1 MPTAQ
6 ISDQIRLEYETFGS
20 SDDPTVLLVM
30 GFTAQ
35 MIAWD
40 AEFCAAIADRG
51 RHVVRFDNRD
61 CGLSTHLD
69 GVRVDTDAVLA
80 AGLDPT
86 LEMPSVPYLLSDM
99 AADAIGLLDH
109 LGVDRA
115 HIVGASMG
123 GMIVQQMA
131 IDHPARVASVVSI
144 MSTTG
149 APDVGRPTPEAMEA
163 LLAPPPAGRDEHIAA
178 AQRWSVWASK
188 RYFDIDRARAQAAAS
203 YDRAFYP
210 EGASRQLA
218 AILASGDRSSALAGL
233 NVPMLVIHGND
244 DTLIAPDGGEHTAAC
259 VPGARLMMVDDMGH
273 DMPPAL
279 WPHLIDAI
287 TTHHDSAAG

>member
-1 MPTAQ
+1 MPTAHV
-6 ISDQIRLEYETFGS
+6 SDQIRLEYETFGS
-20 SDDPTVLLVM
+20 PDDPTVLLVM
-30 GFTAQ
+30 GFTSQ
-35 MIAWD
+35 MTAWD

-51 RHVVRFDNRD
+51 RHVARFDNRD

-69 GVRVDTDAVLA
+69 GVRVDIDAVLA
-80 AGLDPT
+80 AGLDPD

-131 IDHPARVASVVSI
+131 IDHPDRVASVVSI

-149 APDVGRPTPEAMEA
+149 ARDVGRPTPEAMEA
-163 LLAPPPAGRDEHIAA
+163 LLAPPPADRDEYIAA

-218 AILASGDRSSALAGL
+218 AILASGDRSRALAGL
-233 NVPMLVIHGND
+233 NVPMLVIHGTD

-259 VPGARLMMVDDMGH
+259 VPGARLKMVDDMGH

-279 WPHLIDAI
+279 WPDLIDAI

>member
-20 SDDPTVLLVM
+20 PADPTVLLVM

-40 AEFCAAIADRG
+40 ADFCAAIADRG

-69 GVRVDTDAVLA
+69 GVRVDGDAVLA
-80 AGLDPT
+80 AGLDPA

-109 LGVDRA
+109 LGVDPA

-131 IDHPARVASVVSI
+131 INHPDRVASVVSI

-149 APDVGRPTPEAMEA
+149 APDVGRPTPEAMAA
-163 LLAPPPAGRDEHIAA
+163 LLAPPPAGRDDYIAA

-218 AILASGDRSSALAGL
+218 AILASGDRASALAGL
-233 NVPMLVIHGND
+233 NVPMLVIHGTD
-244 DTLIAPDGGEHTAAC
+244 DTLITPDGGEHTASC

-279 WPHLIDAI
+279 WPDLIEAI
-287 TTHHDSAAG
+287 TEHHDIAAG